1 MENGKF
7 DRVGYREATQVGIAT
22 FNKGYE
28 AFESRRTALT
38 AILEALKDPNINK
51 IGVYGTG
58 GMGKTMLVKEVVAQ
72 AQKDKL
78 FDKYPFVVVSQDPKL
93 EKIQREIAD
102 QLDLNLDVESEPV
115 KADLLRKRLQQEK
128 ILIVIDDI
136 WKSLDLEA
144 LGFPFGNDK
153 TGCKILLTSR
163 FHNVLRN
170 GMNTQK
176 EFLIGVLLENEARNL
191 FEKIVVGLTKTHE
204 IQGTMEEI
212 IKECGGLPIA
222 ITTVANA
229 LKNQE
234 NVNIWKD
241 ALKQLKM
248 SSPTQIEGMHEKV
261 YKSIKLSYKFL
272 ESNEA
277 ESLFLLCSLHGE
289 DCNIDI
295 DDLLRYGV
303 GWGSFDNVYTIE
315 DARCRVDTL
324 VQKLK
329 DSSLLLDGDYNGAVK
344 MHDVIRDVAI
354 NIAVEDKHMFTIRSA
369 IDLEDLSKWNNST
382 AISLPGIDIDVCEL
396 PERLECSKLQLF
408 LLFNQKDSFK
418 IPDSFFGGLKELRV
432 LKIPEISPAILPSS
446 LLSLEKLQTLCL
458 DGQVKDVTII
468 GELKNLKVLT
478 LSLSN
483 LEQLPKRDR
492 ATLSHSVAR
501 FEKTVGKLKVIPP
514 NVLSNLKKVRRIIYA
529 KFCSMGD

>member
-1 MENGKF
+1 MASLI
-7 DRVGYREATQVGIAT
+7 RVGYREATQAVGIAT

-170 GMNTQK
+170 
-176 EFLIGVLLENEARNL
+176 
-191 FEKIVVGLTKTHE
+191 
-204 IQGTMEEI
+204 
-212 IKECGGLPIA
+212 
-222 ITTVANA
+222 
-229 LKNQE
+229 
-234 NVNIWKD
+234 
-241 ALKQLKM
+241 
-248 SSPTQIEGMHEKV
+248 
-261 YKSIKLSYKFL
+261 
-272 ESNEA
+272 
-277 ESLFLLCSLHGE
+277 
-289 DCNIDI
+289 
-295 DDLLRYGV
+295 
-303 GWGSFDNVYTIE
+303 
-315 DARCRVDTL
+315 
-324 VQKLK
+324 
-329 DSSLLLDGDYNGAVK
+329 VK

-483 LEQLPKRDR
+483 LEQLPKEIGQ
-492 ATLSHSVAR
+492 LSHIQLLDL
-501 FEKTVGKLKVIPP
+501 KKCYKLKVIPP
-514 NVLSNLKKVRRIIYA
+514 NVLSNLKKLEELYMPSSVQWETEVQSTNGSNAMVSELDHLSQLTTLDIFIQNPKILPKALIFKNLKRICNNQLPAESFRKLKVVNVYNCNKLEFVFSSSMVGSFSQLQEMKISSCQVMSAIVSVLKEGKGEIEVNDDSTIVFAKLRSLTLTASYA
-529 KFCSMGD
+529 SSIIINHNPSGFFFPIICKEVM